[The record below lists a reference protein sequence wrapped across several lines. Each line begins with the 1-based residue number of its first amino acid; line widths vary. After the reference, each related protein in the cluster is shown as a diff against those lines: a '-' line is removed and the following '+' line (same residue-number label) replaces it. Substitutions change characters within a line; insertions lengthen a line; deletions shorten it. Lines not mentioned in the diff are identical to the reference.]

1 MVLLWHHCESPSFGT
16 IIFLTI
22 GGVIYSLQKKK
33 KVNAAHV
40 HTTTVH
46 SDLVHQVAKSTYDR
60 FAQTFFFLFLLFW

>member
-1 MVLLWHHCESPSFGT
+1 MVLLWHHCESPFFGT
-16 IIFLTI
+16 FIFLTI
-22 GGVIYSLQKKK
+22 GGVIYSLQK

-60 FAQTFFFLFLLFW
+60 FAQMFFFFFVILVK

>member
-1 MVLLWHHCESPSFGT
+1 VVSF
-16 IIFLTI
+16 ILCK
-22 GGVIYSLQKKK
+22 KKK